1 MAEYKLKEDLA
12 LQQHHLSSLLNIS
25 VNVVPE
31 KDEIRIAGH
40 TVITCLTFEI
50 EDVIFTDH
58 LLGKGED
65 LKGKLLKVKVDA
77 TKYKIVSGAQDSS
90 KTPVTALLAIRA
102 DDEELIV
109 YELDDTAN
117 PTARSRFTFQ
127 INLV

>member
-1 MAEYKLKEDLA
+1 MAEYKLKENLE
-12 LQQHHLSSLLNIS
+12 LQQHHLSSQLNIS

-40 TVITCLTFEI
+40 AVITCLTFEI

-58 LLGKGED
+58 LLGKVKD

-90 KTPVTALLAIRA
+90 KTPVTALLVLKAA
-102 DDEELIV
+102 DEELAV

-127 INLV
+127 INLI